1 MRWLYARLWPMPVLS
16 HHSMANLLVLDPSMG
31 KIWSNEHFYGCPLTK
46 LTAMPLYYDYIDHI
60 DALLLS
66 TRLTA
71 YPTTALV
78 SSIHRGASCHD
89 APLNVWTKKISRGR
103 ISKSRKLKK
112 NSKFISCSSALGPAE
127 SINFFFSF

>member
-1 MRWLYARLWPMPVLS
+1 MPVLS

-31 KIWSNEHFYGCPLTK
+31 KIWSNEHSYGCPLTK
-46 LTAMPLYYDYIDHI
+46 PTAIPLYYDCINH
-60 DALLLS
+60 LNTLPLSLS

-89 APLNVWTKKISRGR
+89 APLNVWTKKFCRPLSPNLEN
-103 ISKSRKLKK
+103 RKKIFVATFCIRRLIYILHVTC
-112 NSKFISCSSALGPAE
+112 FI
-127 SINFFFSF
+127 

>member
-1 MRWLYARLWPMPVLS
+1 MPVLS

-31 KIWSNEHFYGCPLTK
+31 KIWVNEHFYGYPLTK
-46 LTAMPLYYDYIDHI
+46 PTAIPLYYEYIDHL
-60 DALLLS
+60 DALPLP

-89 APLNVWTKKISRGR
+89 ALLNVWTIKCTSIGEKGP
-103 ISKSRKLKK
+103 LME
-112 NSKFISCSSALGPAE
+112 NQQGGPAAKWHAQRHATRPFLL
-127 SINFFFSF
+127 S